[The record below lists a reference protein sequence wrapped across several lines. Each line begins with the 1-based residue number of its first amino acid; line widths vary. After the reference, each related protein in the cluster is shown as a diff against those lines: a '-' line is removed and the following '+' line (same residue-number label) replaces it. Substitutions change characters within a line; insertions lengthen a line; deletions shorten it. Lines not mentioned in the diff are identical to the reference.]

1 MKQGFVLQIMIIS
14 NLHYSKQSC
23 IKTLRDRLK
32 WLKLFKDRPKKKLV
46 LNHYRKYFKNMG
58 RFTYHMS
65 LIITYLRD
73 IFYFYKKKQI
83 FKKTNICEVILKG
96 MGKLKLLQPS
106 IRQNK
111 WMTDL
116 NQSYVS

>member
-1 MKQGFVLQIMIIS
+1 
-14 NLHYSKQSC
+14 
-23 IKTLRDRLK
+23 
-32 WLKLFKDRPKKKLV
+32 
-46 LNHYRKYFKNMG
+46 MG

-83 FKKTNICEVILKG
+83 FKKTNICKVILKG

-106 IRQNK
+106 GKTNEWLI
-111 WMTDL
+111 
-116 NQSYVS
+116 

>member
-1 MKQGFVLQIMIIS
+1 
-14 NLHYSKQSC
+14 
-23 IKTLRDRLK
+23 
-32 WLKLFKDRPKKKLV
+32 
-46 LNHYRKYFKNMG
+46 MG

-106 IRQNK
+106 GKTNE
-111 WMTDL
+111 
-116 NQSYVS
+116 